1 MSARAIRL
9 ALLAALAASSRLAA
23 QGPAAPPPLALV
35 GATLVDGT
43 GAPPVPGAVVL
54 VRGGRITCAGPRSA
68 CRIPAGV
75 RRLDLAGAWII
86 PGLIDAHVHFAQTG
100 WVDGRPDALDLR
112 ARYPYERVVAD
123 LEARPERFFRAYVCT
138 GVTGVF
144 DVGGYPWTWAL
155 RERAERDTLAP
166 HVAAAGPLLSTV
178 PHPRIN
184 LGDEQQIEYVPDDSA
199 AREAVREHVAH
210 RTDAVKIWY
219 IVGLGADTSHLKSV
233 VHAIAEETHR
243 LGARLIVHATGLWE
257 AKDALRA
264 GADVL
269 VHSVIDKPVDDEF
282 LGLARERHAI
292 YVPTLTVYDGYRQ
305 VLLRHFEPHYPLGC
319 VDSATLALARS
330 TDSLP
335 PPTGVTPDFAER
347 QRTRAAQVLA
357 QGEANLL
364 AVFRAGITVAMGTD
378 AGNPL
383 TLHGPSVYWEMEAMQ
398 EAGLSPLDV
407 LVAATRNGALAMGRE
422 RDLGTVQPGK
432 LADLVVLGADPT
444 ADVRNLGAVRWI
456 VRDGALTTPAQARP

>member
-23 QGPAAPPPLALV
+23 QGPAPPPLALV

-184 LGDEQQIEYVPDDSA
+184 LGDEQQIEYVHVVCEPSGRVSKT
-199 AREAVREHVAH
+199 ARPKLSGVH
-210 RTDAVKIWY
+210 
-219 IVGLGADTSHLKSV
+219 IV
-233 VHAIAEETHR
+233 
-243 LGARLIVHATGLWE
+243 
-257 AKDALRA
+257 
-264 GADVL
+264 
-269 VHSVIDKPVDDEF
+269 VI
-282 LGLARERHAI
+282 
-292 YVPTLTVYDGYRQ
+292 
-305 VLLRHFEPHYPLGC
+305 
-319 VDSATLALARS
+319 ALAS
-330 TDSLP
+330 
-335 PPTGVTPDFAER
+335 VT
-347 QRTRAAQVLA
+347 
-357 QGEANLL
+357 
-364 AVFRAGITVAMGTD
+364 
-378 AGNPL
+378 
-383 TLHGPSVYWEMEAMQ
+383 
-398 EAGLSPLDV
+398 
-407 LVAATRNGALAMGRE
+407 LV
-422 RDLGTVQPGK
+422 
-432 LADLVVLGADPT
+432 
-444 ADVRNLGAVRWI
+444 
-456 VRDGALTTPAQARP
+456 